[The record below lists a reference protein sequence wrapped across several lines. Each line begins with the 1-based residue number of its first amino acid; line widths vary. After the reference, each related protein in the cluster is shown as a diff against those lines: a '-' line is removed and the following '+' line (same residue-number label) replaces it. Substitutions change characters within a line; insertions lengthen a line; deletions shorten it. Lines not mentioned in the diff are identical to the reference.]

1 MDDMVRANLIVRGDL
16 INFGKSTF
24 NETYYKV
31 DDIEEYVNFLRSNFY
46 LNKNGEIINYFYRM
60 DGEVEEAFQDILI
73 PSGYVETLKD
83 AVKLLVLGR

>member
-1 MDDMVRANLIVRGDL
+1 MCDITKKRINKKYDL
-16 INFGKSTF
+16 INLS
-24 NETYYKV
+24 NILSYYYKA
-31 DDIEEYVNFLRSNFY
+31 DDIEEYVNFLRSNFC

-83 AVKLLVLGR
+83 DVKLLVLGR